1 MSTVNISEE
10 LHAVLS
16 TDVSCIL
23 GELYLARYYEEFGLT
38 EESLQDFHTSLLEQL
53 ELEKLLTMY
62 NLIDFNYFK
71 TLISMYV
78 LRMAGKSL

>member
-23 GELYLARYYEEFGLT
+23 GELYLARYY
-38 EESLQDFHTSLLEQL
+38 
-53 ELEKLLTMY
+53 
-62 NLIDFNYFK
+62 
-71 TLISMYV
+71 
-78 LRMAGKSL
+78 